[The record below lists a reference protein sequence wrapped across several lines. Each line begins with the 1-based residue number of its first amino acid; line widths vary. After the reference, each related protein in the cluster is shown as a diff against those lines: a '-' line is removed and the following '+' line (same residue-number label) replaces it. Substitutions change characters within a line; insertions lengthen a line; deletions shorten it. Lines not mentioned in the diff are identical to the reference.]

1 MKRKKVIL
9 LLAVLLL
16 FVIATPVVFFY
27 LSTKMSSPRT
37 VVVNADKTKGELISP
52 DSTVT
57 VVISGVNEF
66 IFYKNN
72 NEAKKGSLEDVRT
85 FLVKEEVAKNSFT
98 VLIIPLETT
107 AYKNT
112 VDILDEMAINVLKKY
127 ALVDISEGEAALV
140 KISDASGSAGAGAS
154 N

>member
-9 LLAVLLL
+9 LLAALLL

-37 VVVNADKTKGELISP
+37 VIVNTNKTKGELISP

-57 VVISGVNEF
+57 VLISGINEF
-66 IFYKNN
+66 ICYKNN

-112 VDILDEMAINVLKKY
+112 VDILDEMQINKIMKY
-127 ALVDISEGEAALV
+127 AIVDAKKEDIDLANKL
-140 KISDASGSAGAGAS
+140 K
-154 N
+154 

>member
-37 VVVNADKTKGELISP
+37 VIVNANKTKGELISP

-57 VVISGVNEF
+57 VLISGVNEF

-112 VDILDEMAINVLKKY
+112 VDILDEMQINKIMKY
-127 ALVDISEGEAALV
+127 AIVDV
-140 KISDASGSAGAGAS
+140 KKEDIDLA
-154 N
+154 NKLK

>member
-57 VVISGVNEF
+57 VLISGVNEF

-72 NEAKKGSLEDVRT
+72 TEAKKGSLEDVRT

-98 VLIIPLETT
+98 VLIVPLETT

-112 VDILDEMAINVLKKY
+112 VDILDEMQINKIMKY
-127 ALVDISEGEAALV
+127 AIVDV
-140 KISDASGSAGAGAS
+140 KKEDIDLA
-154 N
+154 NKLK

>member
-1 MKRKKVIL
+1 MQRIRYSRYLKSIIAL
-9 LLAVLLL
+9 LDLL
-16 FVIATPVVFFY
+16 VIASIFVFFY
-27 LSTKMSSPRT
+27 ITTRMSSPKT

-57 VVISGVNEF
+57 VLISGVNEF
-66 IFYKNN
+66 IFFKNK
-72 NEAKKGSLEDVRT
+72 NEAKKGSLEDFRT

-112 VDILDEMAINVLKKY
+112 VDILDEMQINKIMKY
-127 ALVDISEGEAALV
+127 AIVDV
-140 KISDASGSAGAGAS
+140 KKEDIDLA
-154 N
+154 NKLK

>member
-37 VVVNADKTKGELISP
+37 VIVNANKTKGELISP

-57 VVISGVNEF
+57 VLISGVNEF
-66 IFYKNN
+66 IYYKNN
-72 NEAKKGSLEDVRT
+72 TEAKKGSLEDVRT

-98 VLIIPLETT
+98 VLIVPLETT

-112 VDILDEMAINVLKKY
+112 VDILDEMQINKIMKY
-127 ALVDISEGEAALV
+127 AIVDV
-140 KISDASGSAGAGAS
+140 KKEDIDLA
-154 N
+154 NKLK

>member
-16 FVIATPVVFFY
+16 FVIATPVWFFY

-37 VVVNADKTKGELISP
+37 VIVNTNKTKGELISP

-57 VVISGVNEF
+57 VLISGVNEF
-66 IFYKNN
+66 VFYKNN
-72 NEAKKGSLEDVRT
+72 TEAKKGSLEDVRT

-98 VLIIPLETT
+98 VLIVPLETT

-112 VDILDEMAINVLKKY
+112 VAILDEMQINKIMKY
-127 ALVDISEGEAALV
+127 AIVDV
-140 KISDASGSAGAGAS
+140 KKEDIDLA
-154 N
+154 NKLK

>member
-9 LLAVLLL
+9 LIAVLLL

-27 LSTKMSSPRT
+27 ITTRMSSPKT

-57 VVISGVNEF
+57 VLISGVNEF
-66 IFYKNN
+66 IYYKNN
-72 NEAKKGSLEDVRT
+72 TEAKKGSLEDVRT

-98 VLIIPLETT
+98 VLIVPLETT

-112 VDILDEMAINVLKKY
+112 VDILDEMQINKIMKY
-127 ALVDISEGEAALV
+127 AIVDV
-140 KISDASGSAGAGAS
+140 KKEDIDLA
-154 N
+154 NKLK

>member
-37 VVVNADKTKGELISP
+37 VIVNADKTKGELISP

-57 VVISGVNEF
+57 VLISGVNEF
-66 IFYKNN
+66 IYYKNN
-72 NEAKKGSLEDVRT
+72 TEAKKGSLEDVRT

-98 VLIIPLETT
+98 VLIVPLETT

-112 VDILDEMAINVLKKY
+112 VDILDEMQINKIMKY
-127 ALVDISEGEAALV
+127 AIVDIRKEDIDLANKL
-140 KISDASGSAGAGAS
+140 K
-154 N
+154 

>member
-9 LLAVLLL
+9 LVAVLLL

-27 LSTKMSSPRT
+27 LSTKMSTPKT
-37 VVVNADKTKGELISP
+37 VAVNANKTKGELISP

-57 VVISGVNEF
+57 VLISGVNEF
-66 IFYKNN
+66 IYYKNN
-72 NEAKKGSLEDVRT
+72 TEAKKGSLEDVRT

-98 VLIIPLETT
+98 VLIVPLETT

-112 VDILDEMAINVLKKY
+112 VDVLDEMQTNKIMKY
-127 ALVDISEGEAALV
+127 AIVDV
-140 KISDASGSAGAGAS
+140 KKEDIDLA
-154 N
+154 NKLK

>member
-57 VVISGVNEF
+57 VLISGVNEF
-66 IFYKNN
+66 IYYKNN
-72 NEAKKGSLEDVRT
+72 TEAKKGSLEDFRT

-112 VDILDEMAINVLKKY
+112 VDILDEMQINKIMKY
-127 ALVDISEGEAALV
+127 AIVDV
-140 KISDASGSAGAGAS
+140 KKEDIDLA
-154 N
+154 NKLK